1 MVNNYN
7 KIISNQLIIIII
19 NRSGSERH
27 KYYFISNIISLKNI
41 TKGAVASALNRI
53 FKIRY

>member
-7 KIISNQLIIIII
+7 KIISSQLIIIII

-27 KYYFISNIISLKNI
+27 KYYFKSNIISLKNI

>member
-7 KIISNQLIIIII
+7 KIISSQLIIIII

-27 KYYFISNIISLKNI
+27 KYYFISNTISLKNF